1 MEARHRVGMW
11 RASLFFLL
19 LATAACGGDPVAGD
33 HDANGADDAQ
43 SGAPTIAVDEMPVRI
58 GELGPS
64 FAACSTAGT
73 TRRGGPLEVRAAP
86 FDNADQ
92 AGEIKAGARFFVCTR
107 SIDQRW
113 MGVVY
118 ADSGLLDE
126 VCGVS
131 APVSS
136 RRAYAGA
143 CRSGW
148 VAASAVKL
156 VAP

>member
-1 MEARHRVGMW
+1 MW
-11 RASLFFLL
+11 RASLFSLL
-19 LATAACGGDPVAGD
+19 FLATAACGGDPVAGD

-43 SGAPTIAVDEMPVRI
+43 SDAPTIAVNEMPVRI

-64 FAACSTAGT
+64 FAACATAGT
-73 TRRGGPLEVRAAP
+73 TRRGGSLDVRAAP

-92 AGEIKAGARFFVCTR
+92 LGEIQAGTRFFVCTR

-126 VCGVS
+126 ACGVS
-131 APVSS
+131 APVPS
-136 RRAYAGA
+136 RRAYAGV

-148 VAASAVKL
+148 VAAAAVKL

>member
-1 MEARHRVGMW
+1 M
-11 RASLFFLL
+11 
-19 LATAACGGDPVAGD
+19 AGD
-33 HDANGADDAQ
+33 HDADTRNDAE
-43 SGAPTIAVDEMPVRI
+43 SGAPAIAIDAMPVRI

-64 FAACSTAGT
+64 FAACGTAGT
-73 TRRGGPLEVRAAP
+73 TRRNGPLEVQAAP
-86 FDNADQ
+86 FENADSV
-92 AGEIKAGARFFVCTR
+92 GEIAAGARFFVCTR

-126 VCGVS
+126 ACGVS
-131 APVSS
+131 TPVPS

-143 CRSGW
+143 CHSGW

>member
-1 MEARHRVGMW
+1 MW

-19 LATAACGGDPVAGD
+19 FVTAACGGDPVAGD
-33 HDANGADDAQ
+33 HGANTADDAQ
-43 SGAPTIAVDEMPVRI
+43 TDAPAIAMDAMPVRI
-58 GELGPS
+58 GEMGSS
-64 FAACSTAGT
+64 FAACGTAAGT
-73 TRRGGPLEVRAAP
+73 TRRAGPLDVRAAP

-92 AGEIKAGARFFVCTR
+92 VGEIQAGARFFVCTR

-126 VCGVS
+126 ACGVS
-131 APVSS
+131 APVPS
-136 RRAYAGA
+136 RRAYEGA